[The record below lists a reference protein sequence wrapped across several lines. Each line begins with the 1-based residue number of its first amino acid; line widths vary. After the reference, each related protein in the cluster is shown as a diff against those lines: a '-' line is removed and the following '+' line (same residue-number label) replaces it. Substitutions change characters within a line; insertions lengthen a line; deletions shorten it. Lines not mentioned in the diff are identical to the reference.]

1 MKRSQ
6 INLIIE
12 NAMHFF
18 KSMNF
23 QLPGFAYYT
32 INEWIKVKNDA
43 QEIFDLG
50 LGWDITD
57 FGSDD
62 FYNTGLTL
70 FTLRNGSLNNKLYP
84 KPYAEKIMLVKVDQ
98 MTPYHYHWN
107 KVEDIINRGG
117 GDLVFK
123 LIYSTSDDEM
133 DTNPVEIIVDGI
145 KKTVQPN
152 EEFILTP
159 GQSLSLPQKLYHTF
173 YGRRE
178 DVLVGE
184 VSMVNDDATDNKFY
198 SDLPR
203 FLEIEEDAETKY
215 LLITDYENFLSF

>member
-159 GQSLSLPQKLYHTF
+159 GHSLSLPQKLYHTF